1 MKKLFKSKSFGLI
14 IMSTAYIIAIIA
26 SIVSF
31 VLFEKTNMNIIL
43 NVFISDVIATFII
56 YIFSLIF
63 KTSSMYDPYWSVQSL
78 VIFLCL
84 LIKFNNFNPSNII
97 ILIAL
102 TLYTIRLTGNF
113 IIGFDSLSYI
123 DWRYRMLKEKSGKLF
138 QLVNFFGI
146 MLFPTSVVFLAS
158 IPFIYFASIE
168 IPLYLAIIFSV
179 LMLISVFLELISDY
193 QMKKFI
199 ANRSDRSEVNR
210 NGLWSFSRHPNYL
223 GEITFWFMISIPLV
237 IYDISFWWTL
247 AGALINLLMF
257 LFISIPMEE
266 RHFLDYKPEY
276 LDYKKEVSMLL
287 ILPKK
292 KQKE

>member
-102 TLYTIRLTGNF
+102 TLYTIRVTGNF